1 MQFASAE
8 EALNYAIKR
17 EIEAA
22 RFYTQLAAQMQ
33 KREMKDALLEMAAEE
48 KSHRDRLIAV
58 RDQGGFEPPAGALL
72 DLRVSDY
79 VEMPEITRD
88 LDWAQALIVAMKREA
103 AARDLYLELARNAPD
118 DALRGV
124 FTRLAEEEG
133 QHKLRFE
140 AEYEERVLE
149 GN

>member
-8 EALNYAIKR
+8 EALNFAIKR

-22 RFYTQLAAQMQ
+22 RFYTHLSQRMQ
-33 KREMKDALLEMAAEE
+33 KREMREALLEMAEEE

-58 RDQGGFEPPAGALL
+58 RDQGVFQAGVSELP
-72 DLRVSDY
+72 DLKVAEY
-79 VEMPEITRD
+79 VEMPEITDD
-88 LDWAQALIVAMKREA
+88 LDYAQALIVAMKREA
-103 AARDLYLELARNAPD
+103 AARDLYLELARCAPD
-118 DALRGV
+118 AALAGI
-124 FTRLAEEEG
+124 FSRLAEEEG
-133 QHKLRFE
+133 LHKRRFE